1 VDEITAAVAV
11 LDYTSSLRLVN
22 EALGR
27 GETAG
32 DIVHATQAGLQVVG
46 ERYERQEIFLSGLV
60 MAGEIFRGV
69 MEIVQSDWESSLHG
83 GASGRVLLGTVAG
96 DIHDLGKNMAALTFR
111 AFGFAVEDLGVDVP
125 PQDFLEAA
133 RRSRPDIVGLSG
145 LLTLAFDS
153 MRETV
158 ALIRENSAQ
167 LQGTPLIV
175 IGGGTIDEHIAR
187 FTGADHWTNDAMEGV
202 RLCQRLLEDRPISA
216 RRPSR
221 VSERP
226 PLSSV

>member
-1 VDEITAAVAV
+1 MERITAAVAA
-11 LDYTSSLRLVN
+11 LDYTSTLRLVN

-27 GETAG
+27 GETAV
-32 DIVHATQAGLQVVG
+32 DIVRVTLAGLQMVG
-46 ERYERQEIFLSGLV
+46 ERYERQEIFLSGLI

-69 MEIVQSDWESSLHG
+69 MEIVLPDWESSLHG
-83 GASGRVLLGTVAG
+83 GASGKVLLGTVLG

-133 RRSRPDIVGLSG
+133 LRGKPDIIGLSG

-158 ALIRENSAQ
+158 ALIQDHSAE
-167 LQGTPLIV
+167 LGGIPLIV
-175 IGGGTIDEHIAR
+175 IGGATIDEHVAR
-187 FTGADHWTNDAMEGV
+187 YVGADHWTNDAMEGV
-202 RLCQRLLEDRPISA
+202 RLCQRLLETRKGQTDL
-216 RRPSR
+216 SR
-221 VSERP
+221 SPGRE
-226 PLSSV
+226 